1 MKTLLRIS
9 TIGLFPLALG
19 ACNQASEPAPDATTA
34 VASPTAPTLK
44 LPVSLN
50 AAMVSM
56 VDHSAD
62 YIFALGNDDL
72 PRTDRDWLL
81 VRNSAYEM
89 MLAGAVTQI
98 PGTGAFDEQW
108 TSNSEWQT
116 LAKQLTAHGAEALKL
131 AEARS
136 TNVEEWRALGD
147 RLVQTCLQ
155 CHEKFKPEIPSE
167 GILKGST
174 ERQSRG
180 ESIFR

>member
-1 MKTLLRIS
+1 MKALLRIS
-9 TIGLFPLALG
+9 TIGLFPLALV
-19 ACNQASEPAPDATTA
+19 ACNQASEPAPEATTA
-34 VASPTAPTLK
+34 TPSAAPAIK

-72 PRTDRDWLL
+72 PRNDRDWLL
-81 VRNSAYEM
+81 VRNSAFEM
-89 MLAGAVTQI
+89 MLAGTVTQI
-98 PGTGAFDEQW
+98 PGTGAFDEEW
-108 TSNSEWQT
+108 TKNPEWQT

-131 AEARS
+131 AEAKS
-136 TNVEEWRALGD
+136 TNVQEWRALGD

-180 ESIFR
+180 ESIFS